1 MSQEDTL
8 RLAAEIVDKFS
19 GPLRNMTKSVH
30 QFDDL
35 LKGHQVR
42 SNVAS
47 KEQASRQKELNAQFV
62 DTGRMVLG
70 TINPAFAAMGLSVG
84 AVAAST
90 GLLIGQLRAAGD
102 GFLKVQGAMR
112 RTGMSN
118 DGLEVWVRTLGKLG
132 IDADEARGQLSSLG
146 DVAARLHRNFS
157 PQIQALESQFTNL
170 SGLIT
175 NMSKASGAEA
185 SEMFW
190 KYYLS
195 HPAPPDQQRK
205 LLAAVGLSPEIAN
218 ATSDQIKE
226 MIAKAQASVAAHP
239 PIALETMN
247 KIHEAFEEF
256 DDIVKGFNL
265 DLMNAFGGSGANAV
279 KGFGEILH
287 NEAEDIKYLI
297 TKAMEF
303 NGWLDKIGGHGD
315 VVGKIVTDMLH
326 PEAAVK
332 ALAEKYPWLKNFS
345 DEKLAFSFSGADL
358 GGAGG
363 DSFKD
368 RWGSS
373 DSEKTLTRGVKS
385 GRHFGFR
392 DDSPEQKQ
400 FDDEQKKRSM
410 PFLLS
415 PKSPV
420 SSAEPNRGGIFPGG
434 SYHPTSYMDGGSS
447 GAEDLLSRS
456 IKSGMLAA
464 FREWFA
470 STQAERGG
478 GGGFTNANYSPDNDK
493 IDNTPIGRAVRA
505 ARDAAEGKPQPGGGR
520 RGLAKRLG
528 MDRGDSGTGPVDR
541 SSFESALNDP
551 AFVRRMASMGKGE
564 VTLES
569 NIHTQRAI
577 AEQAFNRWYV
587 RKQEAGHDLYHGR
600 GGYYASNTFKRVSP
614 AEVAKYKRDV
624 LDPVVHGGTND
635 AEGTTGN
642 ASNEL
647 GNMVAAHQFRRGT
660 KGYWLNLKT
669 GKKINVPDT
678 YMGGKNEAMF
688 VEGPFKR
695 QLPHRDLLAN
705 ARNSGVAGTQKI
717 EGDASVR
724 VAFENMPAG
733 AKAYMQHGGMFK
745 TGTVDWGHAMPASD
759 PGGR

>member
-62 DTGRMVLG
+62 DTGRMVIG

-265 DLMNAFGGSGANAV
+265 DLMNAFGGFGANAV

-303 NGWLDKIGGHGD
+303 NGWLDKIGGHGNII
-315 VVGKIVTDMLH
+315 GKIVTDMLH

-373 DSEKTLTRGVKS
+373 DSEKTLTRGVKQ
-385 GRHFGFR
+385 GVIEALR
-392 DDSPEQKQ
+392 EWA
-400 FDDEQKKRSM
+400 
-410 PFLLS
+410 
-415 PKSPV
+415 V
-420 SSAEPNRGGIFPGG
+420 SAEGGSGNFGGGGSNRGGNRRELGHRLGIDQGG
-434 SYHPTSYMDGGSS
+434 SYGRGKENSDVTPSGEPVSGLQQDRARMMKELSNRPGLKERLFGQTYGENSGVKSGATQAVMEEIFNRASQRHQTLAQSLGLDGAGLYEQGWNPHYPSTAMENILGLVGGGSNVALGATDNSSQGLAEREKAS
-447 GAEDLLSRS
+447 GKYKFRRKINGESFFTSEGWGTPGFGKTYPAWAAARGLDPNTGGGRDLLS
-456 IKSGMLAA
+456 
-464 FREWFA
+464 
-470 STQAERGG
+470 
-478 GGGFTNANYSPDNDK
+478 NANK
-493 IDNTPIGRAVRA
+493 AGV
-505 ARDAAEGKPQPGGGR
+505 GG
-520 RGLAKRLG
+520 
-528 MDRGDSGTGPVDR
+528 
-541 SSFESALNDP
+541 
-551 AFVRRMASMGKGE
+551 
-564 VTLES
+564 
-569 NIHTQRAI
+569 I
-577 AEQAFNRWYV
+577 
-587 RKQEAGHDLYHGR
+587 
-600 GGYYASNTFKRVSP
+600 
-614 AEVAKYKRDV
+614 
-624 LDPVVHGGTND
+624 
-635 AEGTTGN
+635 
-642 ASNEL
+642 
-647 GNMVAAHQFRRGT
+647 
-660 KGYWLNLKT
+660 
-669 GKKINVPDT
+669 
-678 YMGGKNEAMF
+678 
-688 VEGPFKR
+688 
-695 QLPHRDLLAN
+695 
-705 ARNSGVAGTQKI
+705 QKI

>member
-19 GPLRNMTKSVH
+19 GPLRQMTKSVH
-30 QFDDL
+30 QFDDI
-35 LKGHQVR
+35 LKGHQAR
-42 SNVAS
+42 SNVAT
-47 KEQASRQKELNAQFV
+47 KEQFQRQKDLNDQFTN
-62 DTGRMVLG
+62 TGKLVLG

-118 DGLEVWVRTLGKLG
+118 DGLEVWVRTFGKLG
-132 IDADEARGQLSSLG
+132 IDAEQAREQLAGLG

-256 DDIVKGFNL
+256 DDMVKGLNL

-287 NEAEDIKYLI
+287 NEAEDIRYII

-315 VVGKIVTDMLH
+315 IIGKIVTDMLH
-326 PEAAVK
+326 
-332 ALAEKYPWLKNFS
+332 
-345 DEKLAFSFSGADL
+345 
-358 GGAGG
+358 GGPYIPGVGGG
-363 DSFKD
+363 DG
-368 RWGSS
+368 GSGS
-373 DSEKTLTRGVKS
+373 GGRG
-385 GRHFGFR
+385 R
-392 DDSPEQKQ
+392 
-400 FDDEQKKRSM
+400 
-410 PFLLS
+410 
-415 PKSPV
+415 SPV
-420 SSAEPNRGGIFPGG
+420 WRAPSRNG
-434 SYHPTSYMDGGSS
+434 YHPSSYMEGGGSS
-447 GAEDLLSRS
+447 GAEDLLSRGV
-456 IKSGMLAA
+456 KSGMLAA

-470 STQAERGG
+470 STQSERGGGG
-478 GGGFTNANYSPDNDK
+478 GGGFTNASYSPSGGAMDD
-493 IDNTPIGRAVRA
+493 TPIGKAVRA
-505 ARDAAEGKPQPGGGR
+505 ARDATSGKPRPGGV
-520 RGLAKRLG
+520 
-528 MDRGDSGTGPVDR
+528 DS
-541 SSFESALNDP
+541 ND
-551 AFVRRMASMGKGE
+551 GE
-564 VTLES
+564 TS
-569 NIHTQRAI
+569 
-577 AEQAFNRWYV
+577 
-587 RKQEAGHDLYHGR
+587 
-600 GGYYASNTFKRVSP
+600 
-614 AEVAKYKRDV
+614 
-624 LDPVVHGGTND
+624 
-635 AEGTTGN
+635 GTTGEMGAGGIN
-642 ASNEL
+642 RDKWLGQLEANPRLKEEL
-647 GNMVAAHQFRRGT
+647 FRRSLGENSNPMANQAVMEEAANRADIRGN
-660 KGYWLNLKT
+660 KSFGDHSNLSYFQGYHRGAISAKT
-669 GKKINVPDT
+669 R
-678 YMGGKNEAMF
+678 AMLDSNF
-688 VEGPFKR
+688 DKVFR
-695 QLPHRDLLAN
+695 
-705 ARNSGVAGTQKI
+705 
-717 EGDASVR
+717 
-724 VAFENMPAG
+724 
-733 AKAYMQHGGMFK
+733 
-745 TGTVDWGHAMPASD
+745 
-759 PGGR
+759 

>member
-62 DTGRMVLG
+62 DNGRMVLG

-297 TKAMEF
+297 TKAM
-303 NGWLDKIGGHGD
+303 
-315 VVGKIVTDMLH
+315 
-326 PEAAVK
+326 
-332 ALAEKYPWLKNFS
+332 
-345 DEKLAFSFSGADL
+345 
-358 GGAGG
+358 
-363 DSFKD
+363 
-368 RWGSS
+368 
-373 DSEKTLTRGVKS
+373 
-385 GRHFGFR
+385 
-392 DDSPEQKQ
+392 
-400 FDDEQKKRSM
+400 
-410 PFLLS
+410 
-415 PKSPV
+415 
-420 SSAEPNRGGIFPGG
+420 
-434 SYHPTSYMDGGSS
+434 
-447 GAEDLLSRS
+447 
-456 IKSGMLAA
+456 
-464 FREWFA
+464 
-470 STQAERGG
+470 
-478 GGGFTNANYSPDNDK
+478 
-493 IDNTPIGRAVRA
+493 
-505 ARDAAEGKPQPGGGR
+505 
-520 RGLAKRLG
+520 
-528 MDRGDSGTGPVDR
+528 
-541 SSFESALNDP
+541 
-551 AFVRRMASMGKGE
+551 
-564 VTLES
+564 
-569 NIHTQRAI
+569 
-577 AEQAFNRWYV
+577 
-587 RKQEAGHDLYHGR
+587 
-600 GGYYASNTFKRVSP
+600 
-614 AEVAKYKRDV
+614 
-624 LDPVVHGGTND
+624 
-635 AEGTTGN
+635 
-642 ASNEL
+642 
-647 GNMVAAHQFRRGT
+647 
-660 KGYWLNLKT
+660 
-669 GKKINVPDT
+669 
-678 YMGGKNEAMF
+678 
-688 VEGPFKR
+688 
-695 QLPHRDLLAN
+695 
-705 ARNSGVAGTQKI
+705 
-717 EGDASVR
+717 
-724 VAFENMPAG
+724 
-733 AKAYMQHGGMFK
+733 
-745 TGTVDWGHAMPASD
+745 
-759 PGGR
+759 

>member
-19 GPLRNMTKSVH
+19 GPLRDMTKSVH

-35 LKGHQVR
+35 LKGHQTR
-42 SNVAS
+42 STIAS
-47 KEQASRQKELNAQFV
+47 KEQQKLQRELNEQFKN
-62 DTGRMVLG
+62 TGRMVIG

-256 DDIVKGFNL
+256 DDMVKGLNL

-287 NEAEDIKYLI
+287 NEAEDIKYII

-315 VVGKIVTDMLH
+315 IIGKIVTDMLH
-326 PEAAVK
+326 
-332 ALAEKYPWLKNFS
+332 
-345 DEKLAFSFSGADL
+345 
-358 GGAGG
+358 GGPYIPGVGGG
-363 DSFKD
+363 DG
-368 RWGSS
+368 GSGS
-373 DSEKTLTRGVKS
+373 GGRG
-385 GRHFGFR
+385 R
-392 DDSPEQKQ
+392 
-400 FDDEQKKRSM
+400 
-410 PFLLS
+410 
-415 PKSPV
+415 SPV
-420 SSAEPNRGGIFPGG
+420 WRAPSRNG
-434 SYHPTSYMDGGSS
+434 YHPSSYMDGGSS
-447 GAEDLLSRS
+447 GAEDLLSRGV
-456 IKSGMLAA
+456 KSGMLAA

-470 STQAERGG
+470 STQSERGGGG
-478 GGGFTNANYSPDNDK
+478 GGGFTNASFSPSGGAMDD
-493 IDNTPIGRAVRA
+493 TPIGKAVRA
-505 ARDAAEGKPQPGGGR
+505 ARDATSGKPRLGGVDSNDGETSGTTGGGINRDKWLGQLEANPRLKEELFR
-520 RGLAKRLG
+520 RSLGENSNPMANQAVMEEAANRADIRGNKGFADHSNLSYFQGYHRGSISAKTRAMLDSNFDKVFRQG
-528 MDRGDSGTGPVDR
+528 SDVAGGAIDNSSQWLSAKHERNGRFRTVVNYGGDRITGHRGVESFEVPGWGESGTGER
-541 SSFESALNDP
+541 ARWP
-551 AFVRRMASMGKGE
+551 AY
-564 VTLES
+564 
-569 NIHTQRAI
+569 RA
-577 AEQAFNRWYV
+577 AQL
-587 RKQEAGHDLYHGR
+587 KEAGER
-600 GGYYASNTFKRVSP
+600 N
-614 AEVAKYKRDV
+614 
-624 LDPVVHGGTND
+624 
-635 AEGTTGN
+635 
-642 ASNEL
+642 
-647 GNMVAAHQFRRGT
+647 
-660 KGYWLNLKT
+660 
-669 GKKINVPDT
+669 
-678 YMGGKNEAMF
+678 
-688 VEGPFKR
+688 
-695 QLPHRDLLAN
+695 LLAN
-705 ARNSGVAGTQKI
+705 ANKAGVGGVQKV